1 VNDTGPYY
9 RPPGMAPYPP
19 RRRRRWIPLVIA
31 LVFVGVA
38 VVLLLILA
46 SPSSFGIGASQTPV
60 RFGLFGGVFALFFVL
75 ILVFFIVRVAF
86 WGMRTSRYGGR
97 GGGRAGAEYGPDR
110 PARVAR
116 MRYARGEITREQYHQ
131 IMNDLGR
138 GPPPP

>member
-1 VNDTGPYY
+1 MGTYP
-9 RPPGMAPYPP
+9 AP
-19 RRRRRWIPLVIA
+19 RRRRWIPLVIA
-31 LVFVGVA
+31 LVFIGIV
-38 VVLLLILA
+38 VVLLLLVA
-46 SPSSFGIGASQTPV
+46 SPSTFGVGPSQTPI

-86 WGMRTSRYGGR
+86 WGMRASQYGGR
-97 GGGRAGAEYGPDR
+97 GGGRRGGDLG

-116 MRYARGEITREQYHQ
+116 MRYARGEITREQYQQ